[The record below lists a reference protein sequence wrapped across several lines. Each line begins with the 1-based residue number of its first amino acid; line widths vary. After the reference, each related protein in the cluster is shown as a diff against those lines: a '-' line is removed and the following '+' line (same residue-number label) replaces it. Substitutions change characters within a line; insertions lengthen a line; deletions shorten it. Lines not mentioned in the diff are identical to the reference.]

1 MEIFLYAG
9 LILIGLFVVSYFSE
23 RFHLPSILAFIL
35 IGIILGLYYDL
46 PEELKLGGEAGII
59 VLFFL
64 LGLKFSVADLLIQFR
79 NIWKAGLIDL
89 LLSFGGTFLLTLT
102 FGFSVPEAF
111 LIGCV
116 LYATSSSISARLLDR
131 EPDKHKDVNRFVL
144 SLLIFEDLAA
154 PLLLTSAPF
163 VLGTQEFTFV
173 KVGTIF
179 LGFIFL
185 FSALIFLTVFIRQK
199 SRVVDSLYRHP
210 DAGIGIIGLILTFSG
225 IGIMFGLSEVLG
237 AFIVGILLTEIK
249 ETRYLKRLVTPF
261 QDLLLPLFFISFGMS
276 FELTEGLPLDW
287 FFVALVV
294 WGLLSKFLVGFLGGR
309 AFGLSNYHAI
319 ESGFCLGPRGE
330 FSILFITLAS
340 GAFVTL
346 TGLYIFVS
354 AFLGIMLFRIS
365 TGLTD
370 RTHATAQKIKQKIK

>member
-276 FELTEGLPLDW
+276 FELTEGLPWIGFSLPSSFGD
-287 FFVALVV
+287 FFLNSWSV
-294 WGLLSKFLVGFLGGR
+294 F
-309 AFGLSNYHAI
+309 
-319 ESGFCLGPRGE
+319 
-330 FSILFITLAS
+330 
-340 GAFVTL
+340 
-346 TGLYIFVS
+346 
-354 AFLGIMLFRIS
+354 
-365 TGLTD
+365 
-370 RTHATAQKIKQKIK
+370 